1 MKSPITQNWFFPAT
15 NTETFS
21 GYFADHGYIFYEK
34 KSIAL
39 VAMLPEGNFFSPR
52 EEITSA

>member
-1 MKSPITQNWFFPAT
+1 MKSQITQNWFFPAT

-21 GYFADHGYIFYEK
+21 GYFADHGSIFNEK

-39 VAMLPEGNFFSPR
+39 VAMLPEGNLFFPR